1 MKFNI
6 PNRRDDLFT
15 SNEVVLGVLAG
26 AVIGLAAGILLAP
39 RSGSDTRSQIADAVN
54 DGAENIGDK
63 WSKTTAKAKDAFD
76 SVKAKAGVAA
86 EKVGDTVD
94 QYADEARHKADKFS
108 AKADDAADELADDSR
123 SLLNRAKDAFKIG

>member
-1 MKFNI
+1 MA
-6 PNRRDDLFT
+6 NRRDDLFT

-39 RSGSDTRSQIADAVN
+39 RPGSDTRSQIANAVN

-63 WSKTTAKAKDAFD
+63 WNKTTAKAKDAFD
-76 SVKAKAGVAA
+76 AVKAKAGVTTD
-86 EKVGDTVD
+86 KMGDTVD
-94 QYADEARHKADKFS
+94 RYAEEARHKADQFS
-108 AKADDAADELADDSR
+108 AKAENATDELADDSR